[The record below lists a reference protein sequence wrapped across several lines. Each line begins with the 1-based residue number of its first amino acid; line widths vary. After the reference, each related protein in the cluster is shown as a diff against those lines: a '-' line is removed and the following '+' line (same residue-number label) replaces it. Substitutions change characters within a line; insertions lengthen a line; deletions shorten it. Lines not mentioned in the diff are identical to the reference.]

1 MKFPIDGKVRE
12 RKLSRFDS
20 YTDSIVWKKRREYYQ
35 LFVVLFAPLQS
46 GAFIMDH
53 KVYMQQAVNLAK
65 RGQGFV
71 HPNPLVG
78 AVIVKD
84 DQVIGEGYH
93 QVYGGPHAEIVALNQ
108 ASEDV
113 TGATMYVTLEPCSHH
128 GKTPPCVDAI
138 IASGIKEVFI
148 AMQDPNPLVYGKG
161 ILRLKEAGIRVQTGI
176 LKKQA
181 KEINERFVHFIKTK
195 TPYVIVKSAMSAN
208 QKITSAS
215 GQWVT
220 SEASR
225 IRVHEMRAATKAVM
239 VSVATVLADDPML
252 NVRHVKSEN
261 QPIRVILDSL
271 GRTPVSA
278 KVVQTASKIPTYI
291 FVKQGVDAS
300 WKDSMQALSV
310 EVYDIETTEERLPLS
325 SVFAHLG
332 QLLIDEVMIEPGS
345 RLLQT
350 LLSEKL
356 INRWIVFQ
364 SPLSE
369 PDEQTS
375 LLPYVYDLSKHFT
388 LINQEA
394 IGSDTCYTYIPKEV
408 Y

>member
-1 MKFPIDGKVRE
+1 M
-12 RKLSRFDS
+12 
-20 YTDSIVWKKRREYYQ
+20 
-35 LFVVLFAPLQS
+35 LFAPLQS

-53 KVYMQQAVNLAK
+53 KVYMQQAITLAK
-65 RGQGFV
+65 HGQGLV

-84 DQVIGEGYH
+84 GQVIGEGYH

-108 ASEDV
+108 ATQDV

-138 IASGIKEVFI
+138 IASGITEVFI

-161 ILRLKEAGIRVQTGI
+161 ILQLKEAGVRVQTGV

-195 TPYVIVKSAMSAN
+195 KPFVIVKSAISAN

-225 IRVHEMRAATKAVM
+225 TRVHELRAATAAVL

-252 NVRHVKSEN
+252 NVRHVTSET
-261 QPIRVILDSL
+261 QPIRIILDSL
-271 GRTPVSA
+271 GRTPASA
-278 KVVQTASKIPTYI
+278 KVVQTANEISTIIY
-291 FVKQGVDAS
+291 VKQGVDLA
-300 WKDSMQALSV
+300 WKQSMQDLGV
-310 EVYDIETTEERLPLS
+310 KVYDIETSEERLSLTA
-325 SVFAHLG
+325 VFTHMGGLM
-332 QLLIDEVMIEPGS
+332 IDEVLVEPGS

-350 LLSEKL
+350 LLSERL
-356 INRWIVFQ
+356 INRWVVFQ
-364 SPLSE
+364 SPLIE
-369 PDEQTS
+369 PEDQIS
-375 LLPYVYDLSKHFT
+375 LLPFVYDLSKHFT
-388 LINQEA
+388 SIAEES
-394 IGSDTCYTYIPKEV
+394 IGLDVCTTYIPKEV